1 MKKYIIIA
9 VSALVAMCACTKNE
23 VSVPSH
29 EITFQTVNY
38 VGQTKALEGSEF
50 TYTDFGVFAW
60 SKASAGKYYM
70 DNELVTKQGGEWK
83 AQGTYYW
90 PKDANVDFISYY
102 PQEKVGSYVTIDETK
117 ISYKDF
123 NAAEKQVDLL
133 YADKVVGYGYA
144 DNADG
149 SGVIDGV
156 NTYKTVPAFFR
167 HALAQLT
174 MQAKLA
180 YEAKT
185 NYLED
190 GKTVKDSYRWEIE
203 ITDAKLTGVNTV
215 GSLDLTLSGT
225 ENPEL
230 AKTYPW
236 IKPANELWTSGTPA
250 TVSLGKG
257 ALGTDGSKCVLLNAY
272 YVIPQAVSAQT
283 VELTFN
289 IKTYRGVGSAEPS
302 LFLNEV
308 GVKRTAKLA
317 LPDLP
322 AWKINQATTYVFVI
336 APTAGSGE
344 DPEDPDKPIDPD
356 DPNLKDVEITFDP
369 AVKGWD
375 ITTVGATIKL

>member
-1 MKKYIIIA
+1 MKKYIIITA
-9 VSALVAMCACTKNE
+9 AALVAMCACTKNE
-23 VSVPSH
+23 VNVPSQ
-29 EITFQTVNY
+29 EIAFQTVNY
-38 VGQTKALEGSEF
+38 VGQTKALEGSAF
-50 TYTDFGVFAW
+50 TYDHFGVFAW
-60 SKASAGKYYM
+60 SKAAAGKYYM
-70 DNELVTKQGGEWK
+70 DNETVTLQGGEWK

-102 PQEKVGSYVTIDETK
+102 PRENVGGYITVDEAK

-123 NAAEKQVDLL
+123 NAAKNQVDLL

-149 SGVIDGV
+149 SGVTDGA

-167 HALAQLT
+167 HALAQLNI
-174 MQAKLA
+174 QAKLA
-180 YEAKT
+180 YRSKT

-203 ITDAKLTGVNTV
+203 ITDAKLIGINTV

-236 IKPANELWTSGTPA
+236 VKPANELWTSGTPA
-250 TVSLGKG
+250 DVALGKG
-257 ALGTDGSKCVLLNAY
+257 AVTTDASGCVLLNSY
-272 YVIPQAVSAQT
+272 YVIPQALADQA

-289 IKTYRGVGSAEPS
+289 IKTYRGVGDAEPS
-302 LFLNEV
+302 LFLNEKD
-308 GVKRTAKLA
+308 VKRTVKLSLAK
-317 LPDLP
+317 DVT

-336 APTAGSGE
+336 APTAGN
-344 DPEDPDKPIDPD
+344 DNPEDPDDPD
-356 DPNLKDVEITFDP
+356 LDDVELTFDP

-375 ITTVGATIKL
+375 PEVVGATISL

>member
-9 VSALVAMCACTKNE
+9 AAALVAMCACTKNE
-23 VSVPSH
+23 VNVPSR

-38 VGQTKALEGSEF
+38 VGQTKALEGSAF
-50 TYTDFGVFAW
+50 TYDHFGTFAW
-60 SKASAGKYYM
+60 SKAAVGKYYM
-70 DNELVTKQGGEWK
+70 DNETVTLQSGEWK

-102 PQEKVGSYVTIDETK
+102 PRENVGGYVTIDETK

-123 NAAEKQVDLL
+123 DASSKQIDLL

-149 SGVIDGV
+149 SGVTDGA

-167 HALAQLT
+167 HALAQLN

-180 YEAKT
+180 YESKT
-185 NYLED
+185 NYNAD
-190 GKTVKDSYRWEIE
+190 KTVKDSYRWEIE
-203 ITDAKLTGVNTV
+203 ITDAKLINLNTV
-215 GSLDLTLSGT
+215 GSLELTLSGT

-236 IKPANELWTSGTPA
+236 VKPANELWTSSTPKA
-250 TVSLGKG
+250 VALGKG
-257 ALGTDGSKCVLLNAY
+257 ALSTDASECVLLNTY
-272 YVIPQAVSAQT
+272 YVIPQAISAQA
-283 VELTFN
+283 VEFTFN
-289 IKTYRGVGSAEPS
+289 VKTYRGVGGAEPT
-302 LFLNEV
+302 LFLNET

-317 LPDLP
+317 LPNLP

-336 APTAGSGE
+336 TPTAGSGK
-344 DPEDPDKPIDPD
+344 DPDDPDKPIDPD
-356 DPNLKDVEITFDP
+356 DPDLNDVELTFDP

-375 ITTVGATIKL
+375 LTVVGATIEL